1 MRHSFHLLANILAL
15 MIGVFFTGLG
25 LAILME
31 WVVSPNGDDTI
42 LKVFG
47 ALLIVYGIFRLFRLY
62 LNLKNR
68 RNEE

>member
-1 MRHSFHLLANILAL
+1 MRHSFHLLANVLAL

-25 LAILME
+25 LAI
-31 WVVSPNGDDTI
+31 
-42 LKVFG
+42 
-47 ALLIVYGIFRLFRLY
+47 LIVYGIFRLFRLY

>member
-1 MRHSFHLLANILAL
+1 MRHSFHLLANVLAL
-15 MIGVFFTGLG
+15 MIVFFYRIG

-31 WVVSPNGDDTI
+31 VVSPNGDDTI

>member
-1 MRHSFHLLANILAL
+1 